1 MYLSRFAQ
9 WGKANYA
16 LDFILIPYQ
25 TVGIMTEAIPI
36 LAGTAAAI
44 GFGHTLCGPD
54 HYLPFIV
61 MGKARGWNLA
71 KTLWITF
78 LCGLGHVAGSVVLGL
93 LGASLGVAIG
103 KLEWFEAWRGNL
115 AAQAL
120 IIFGFTYCV
129 WGIHRAIKNKPHTHA
144 HVHEGNVVHTHAHSH
159 TNEHA
164 HPHGLKTRNVT
175 PWVLFTIFVLGP
187 CEPLI
192 PLIMY
197 PAAEHSWWGMLLV
210 AGVFALATI
219 STMLGVVLVS
229 AWGISFVRLGA
240 VERFSHALAGAT
252 ICLSGL
258 AIQFLG
264 L

>member
-1 MYLSRFAQ
+1 MS
-9 WGKANYA
+9 
-16 LDFILIPYQ
+16 
-25 TVGIMTEAIPI
+25 EAIPI
-36 LAGTAAAI
+36 LAGTAALI

-61 MGKARGWNLA
+61 IGKARNWSLT

-78 LCGLGHVAGSVVLGL
+78 LCGIGHVGGSVVLGV
-93 LGASLGVAIG
+93 LGASLGIALG
-103 KLEWFEAWRGNL
+103 RLEVFETWRGNL

-129 WGIHRAIKNKPHTHA
+129 WGIHRAIRNRPHVHA
-144 HVHEGNVVHTHAHSH
+144 HVHGDDVVHTHQH
-159 TNEHA
+159 THIRNHA
-164 HPHGLKTRNVT
+164 HPHEAQARSVT

-192 PLIMY
+192 PLLMY
-197 PAAEHSWWGMLLV
+197 PAAEHSLSGMLLV
-210 AGVFALATI
+210 AGVFSLTTI
-219 STMLGVVLVS
+219 GTMMTVVLVS
-229 AWGISFVRLGA
+229 TWGIRFVKIA
-240 VERFSHALAGAT
+240 PIERYSHALAGAAV
-252 ICLSGL
+252 CLSGM